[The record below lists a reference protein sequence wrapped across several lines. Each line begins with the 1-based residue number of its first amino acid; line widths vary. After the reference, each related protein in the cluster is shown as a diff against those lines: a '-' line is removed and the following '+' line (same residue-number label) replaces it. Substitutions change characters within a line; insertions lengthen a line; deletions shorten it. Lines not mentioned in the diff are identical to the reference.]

1 MFLETTIQADR
12 VLGSEKRQK
21 IVLANLDGK
30 ALVSSTTV
38 LGEFIDTFVHDA
50 VLFYNLVVDSPSI
63 PVALKRLTSYRD
75 RLTKRCIT
83 IFASIVEEWGYVKEE
98 VLDRLELWIDWGLT
112 YRFRQGLILLVEG
125 TDCAKTRASPTKEN
139 NRYIIPIPGLACT
152 QESPP
157 KCSVEAFIAAYKGD
171 LIDIIGKLCDL
182 EQKDDSQKKMI
193 AVGSRVANGQEKP
206 IGRACQCLKDII
218 IALEAP
224 GGSAIYTT
232 NIKHFEPICA
242 AIGKQLYKEKRSDSD
257 N

>member
-1 MFLETTIQADR
+1 

-30 ALVSSTTV
+30 ALVSSKTV

-63 PVALKRLTSYRD
+63 PEALKRLPNYRD
-75 RLTKRCIT
+75 RLTKRCIM
-83 IFASIVEEWGYVKEE
+83 IFANVAEEWGYVKEDF
-98 VLDRLELWIDWGLT
+98 LDRLEVWIDWMLT
-112 YRFRQGLILLVEG
+112 YRFSQGLILLVEG
-125 TDCAKTRASPTKEN
+125 TNCAKARANPMKEN
-139 NRYIIPIPGLACT
+139 DRYVTPIPSLTCS

-157 KCSVEAFIAAYKGD
+157 ECSVEAFIAAHKGD
-171 LIDIIGKLCDL
+171 LINIIEKLRDL
-182 EQKDDSQKKMI
+182 EQKDDNQKQMI
-193 AVGSRVANGQEKP
+193 AIGSRVANGEKKP

-224 GGSAIYTT
+224 GEGAIYTT
-232 NIKHFEPICA
+232 NIKHFKPICA